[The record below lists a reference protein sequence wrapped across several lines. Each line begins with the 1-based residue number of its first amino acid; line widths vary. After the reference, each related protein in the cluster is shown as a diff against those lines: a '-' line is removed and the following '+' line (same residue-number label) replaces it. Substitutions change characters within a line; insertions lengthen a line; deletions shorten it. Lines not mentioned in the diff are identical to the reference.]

1 VFRYADAPSDSSV
14 SAELVEKMQITLLGG
29 FQLTRSGIRVAVP
42 AAGQR
47 LLAFLGVRGQV
58 SRSLAAGTL
67 WAEVTDEHALGSLRS
82 TIWRLNRSGPRL
94 VTTHADTLSL
104 APMID
109 IDVRSFVIA
118 AATVNAGQ
126 SEGERERVLEAGDL
140 LPGWYDDWVLLERE
154 RLRQVRLHA
163 LEVLAARF
171 TESRQFGPALDVALE
186 TVRVDPL
193 RESAHR
199 AVVAVHLAENNVA
212 EAVRHYRTF
221 RALLLGELGIEPSP
235 EFKAMLPGQALVRMV

>member
-1 VFRYADAPSDSSV
+1 MR
-14 SAELVEKMQITLLGG
+14 IRLLGG
-29 FQLTRSGIRVAVP
+29 FQLARNGMRVAVP

-82 TIWRLNRSGPRL
+82 TIWRLNRGGLRL
-94 VTTHADTLSL
+94 MTTHADTLSL
-104 APMID
+104 SPVIRT
-109 IDVRSFVIA
+109 DVGSFTTA
-118 AATVNAGQ
+118 AATINAGRDHG
-126 SEGERERVLEAGDL
+126 EEEREQVLAAGEL
-140 LPGWYDDWVLLERE
+140 LPGWYEDWVLLERE
-154 RLRQVRLHA
+154 RLRQVRLHV
-163 LEVLAARF
+163 LEILSARF
-171 TESRQFGPALDVALE
+171 TANRQFAPALDVALE

-212 EAVRHYRTF
+212 EAVRHYRGF
-221 RALLLGELGIEPSP
+221 RTLLLGELGIEPSP
-235 EFKAMLPGQALVRMV
+235 EFTAMLPGQALVRMV